1 MDGVLAGS
9 GGRKTCLQINFRCLI
24 LDMQRSAKSTFTP
37 DEFLALERVSLSK
50 HEFFEGEIFS
60 LAGASRNHNSINRNL
75 LSEIHQ
81 GLKPSGSSC
90 KVYNQDMRI
99 NVHTN
104 GLFTYPDVVAVCEP
118 ERYLPHAELDT
129 LLNPV
134 FIAEILSDSTESY
147 DRVKKFELYK
157 GIPEFK
163 EYLLVHTRRR
173 LIERFNY
180 SSEGWKTMSF
190 VEGRFSLLSLNIM
203 LSVDDIYFDV
213 PL

>member
-1 MDGVLAGS
+1 
-9 GGRKTCLQINFRCLI
+9 
-24 LDMQRSAKSTFTP
+24 MQRSAKSTFTP

-50 HEFFEGEIFS
+50 HEFFEGEIFL
-60 LAGASRNHNSINRNL
+60 LAGASRDHNSLNRNL

-81 GLKPSGSSC
+81 GLKLSGSSC

-99 NVHTN
+99 HVAAS
-104 GLFTYPDVVAVCEP
+104 GLFTYPDVVAVCET
-118 ERYLPHAELDT
+118 ERYLPHADLDT
-129 LLNPV
+129 LVNPV

-163 EYLLVHTRRR
+163 EYLLVHSRRQ

-180 SSEGWKTMSF
+180 LSGVWETTSFIEG
-190 VEGRFSLLSLNIM
+190 GFSLLSLD
-203 LSVDDIYFDV
+203 LSLAVNDIYFDV